1 MFAQVIK
8 CHILFVLIKRLKS
21 IESMKYF
28 VIHPHVR
35 DRVRVLSVIL
45 RCVRL
50 CKFHFILNISYF
62 ISIHYHFDQLN
73 LFIFFWKLVGLLRCG
88 LLVIENVVAVNKQ
101 EKYIV
106 YRMWLM
112 VLELK
117 YLIIVVQNKSQQWR
131 DLVICKNVRNG
142 SKVPGLRSA
151 LFNQLTN
158 NFIELNFFKSIQINS
173 N

>member
-62 ISIHYHFDQLN
+62 ISIHYHFNELN
-73 LFIFFWKLVGLLRCG
+73 LFIFFLEISWIIEVWTTCNRKCG
-88 LLVIENVVAVNKQ
+88 GGKQTREVYCVQDVV
-101 EKYIV
+101 
-106 YRMWLM
+106 
-112 VLELK
+112 
-117 YLIIVVQNKSQQWR
+117 
-131 DLVICKNVRNG
+131 NG
-142 SKVPGLRSA
+142 TRVKVPDNSCPKQKPAVERSCNMQECPQWFEGPWSEVCS
-151 LFNQLTN
+151 LQPIDQQFY
-158 NFIELNFFKSIQINS
+158 
-173 N
+173 